1 MRLFII
7 AAKMTVTMDAAVTMA
22 TAVEIRAADG
32 TADVPGVKP
41 EDVPGEKLAEKLAAA
56 AVIVTVTVIVAV
68 IVTVIAAVTAIVTVM
83 TMPLWMTV
91 MLLAIQ
97 ERLSFKSIKNVLREL
112 SPLDAMTKQVPTENV
127 QLPLRLLNAIKSE
140 LGSLLFCLQPTL

>member
-56 AVIVTVTVIVAV
+56 AVTAIVTV
-68 IVTVIAAVTAIVTVM
+68 IVTVM

-112 SPLDAMTKQVPTENV
+112 SPLDAMTKQAPTENV
-127 QLPLRLLNAIKSE
+127 QLPLRLLNAIKGE

>member
-56 AVIVTVTVIVAV
+56 AVIVTV

>member
-56 AVIVTVTVIVAV
+56 AV

>member
-56 AVIVTVTVIVAV
+56 AVIVTVTVIV
-68 IVTVIAAVTAIVTVM
+68 TVIAAVTAIVTVM

-112 SPLDAMTKQVPTENV
+112 SPLDAMTKQAPTENV

>member
-1 MRLFII
+1 M
-7 AAKMTVTMDAAVTMA
+7 
-22 TAVEIRAADG
+22 EIRAADG

-56 AVIVTVTVIVAV
+56 AVIVTV
-68 IVTVIAAVTAIVTVM
+68 IVTVIAAVTVM

>member
-56 AVIVTVTVIVAV
+56 AVIVTV
-68 IVTVIAAVTAIVTVM
+68 IAAVTAIVTVM

-112 SPLDAMTKQVPTENV
+112 SPLDAMTKRVPTENV

>member
-56 AVIVTVTVIVAV
+56 A
-68 IVTVIAAVTAIVTVM
+68 VTVIAAVTAIVTVM

>member
-56 AVIVTVTVIVAV
+56 AVIVTV
-68 IVTVIAAVTAIVTVM
+68 IVTVIAAVTVM

>member
-32 TADVPGVKP
+32 TADGTADVPGVKP

-56 AVIVTVTVIVAV
+56 A
-68 IVTVIAAVTAIVTVM
+68 VTVIAAVTAIVTVM

>member
-56 AVIVTVTVIVAV
+56 AVIVTVTV

>member
-7 AAKMTVTMDAAVTMA
+7 AAKMTVTIDAAVTMA

-56 AVIVTVTVIVAV
+56 A
-68 IVTVIAAVTAIVTVM
+68 VTVIAAVTAIVTVM